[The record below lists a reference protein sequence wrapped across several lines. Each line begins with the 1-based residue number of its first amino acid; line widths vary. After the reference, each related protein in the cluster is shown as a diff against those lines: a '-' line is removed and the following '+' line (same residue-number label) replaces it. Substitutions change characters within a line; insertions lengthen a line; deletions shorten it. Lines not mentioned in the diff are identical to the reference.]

1 MTMIYF
7 GGRLDHSPLTQANP
21 VVIRGYDR
29 AGNLLATI
37 RSGALE
43 SAVPGS
49 SGVAFSA
56 YQSDGT
62 LTACQAATNDPYPA
76 AIPAALVADTAGRI
90 YTATASTWA
99 INTATGINTE
109 VWPDW
114 FRVYRRGGD
123 RLAFPQLHGG
133 PIRVVVLDGSGN
145 LYVGGDQV
153 GAEKYILRKYDSG
166 GTLLWS
172 AGAVSV
178 LPDIPDRVLG
188 IAVDGSGNV
197 YTAGGKDYGGGLV
210 RKYNSS
216 GVLQWTQ
223 RPAGIQTHVALDG
236 AGNVYTS
243 GVFSAG
249 YWLIDTTFS
258 PWSTIP
264 GFLAPGPST
273 ADFQYYGPPPEW
285 PALPAM
291 HAIAKWATADGAY
304 VASATGNLGQRIVW
318 NDGVLHASHQWEGTS
333 DNTRKN
339 YKRYNAALTITY
351 ERETDIGQN
360 RRLGAVGSDGTAY
373 FVGYREGQTVNAYPY
388 SLAVLWHFSAIDL
401 SNALLWTGLSST
413 ATPDGRN
420 SDGQTVAEAYAE
432 HQDLSE
438 YVALYEDA
446 QYTNAYGALVGPDFW
461 AEFWDSRCAATV
473 DSTLIPALSLGF
485 TLRAPTWIGDL
496 YHHSPGLP
504 LAFSLRAPTLLREYV
519 GPRLQT
525 IYRAVVDGVPPLT
538 VPLASV
544 QCRRTT
550 GGIEMTLVTP
560 FLPSATL
567 TELLTRIDADLIVY
581 RGVRF
586 ASGLEQ
592 LDELVRVTLTGT
604 RLDAGPHRWSLTLS
618 GNADAET
625 ANPKLRIARGIS
637 YRNLG
642 TDGSRRVRCE
652 VDTYLRPG
660 DTVDLGGGETLVV
673 SDLIYNLR
681 PDSSLMELSEV
692 AP

>member
-1 MTMIYF
+1 MTILYF

-29 AGNLLATI
+29 AGNLLSTI
-37 RSGALE
+37 RSGALD

-49 SGVAFSA
+49 SGVTFSA
-56 YQSDGT
+56 YQSDAT
-62 LTACQAATNDPYPA
+62 LTACRAATNDPYPA
-76 AIPAALVADTAGRI
+76 SIPVALTADAAGRI

-114 FRVYRRGGD
+114 FRVYRRNGD
-123 RLAFPQLHGG
+123 RLPFPQLHGG
-133 PIRVVVLDGSGN
+133 PIRTVVLDASGN

-153 GAEKYILRKYDSG
+153 GAEKYILRKYDSS

-172 AGAVSV
+172 AAASAL

-223 RPAGIQTHVALDG
+223 RPSGVQTHIALDG

-258 PWSTIP
+258 PWGTIP
-264 GFLAPGPST
+264 SWLAPGPST
-273 ADFQYYGPPPEW
+273 DDFQYFGTPPEW
-285 PALPAM
+285 PAQPDWRS
-291 HAIAKWATADGAY
+291 IFKWATADGAHQT
-304 VASATGNLGQRIVW
+304 SILGHNFPRIIW
-318 NDGVLHASHQWEGTS
+318 QGTALHASHLWEGTNAS
-333 DNTRKN
+333 TMQN
-339 YKRYNAALTITY
+339 YKRYTSALVVTY
-351 ERETDIGQN
+351 EREQDVG
-360 RRLGAVGSDGTAY
+360 RWRDLGAVGSDGTAY
-373 FVGYREGQTVNAYPY
+373 FSGYRESLTVNAYPY
-388 SLAVLWHFSAIDL
+388 SLAVLWHFSAIDA

-413 ATPDGRN
+413 AVADGRN
-420 SDGQTVAEAYAE
+420 SDGQTVTEAYTGHA
-432 HQDLSE
+432 QQSE
-438 YVALYEDA
+438 YEALYADA
-446 QYTNAYGALVGPDFW
+446 QYTNPYGALVGPDFW
-461 AEFWDSRCAATV
+461 AEFWDCRCATTV
-473 DSTLIPALSLGF
+473 DSTVIPGLALAF
-485 TLRAPTWIGDL
+485 ALRAPTWIGDL
-496 YHHSPGLP
+496 YHHSPGLA
-504 LAFSLRAPTLLREYV
+504 LGFTLRAPTLLREYV

-525 IYRAVVDGVPPLT
+525 IYRGVVDGAPPLT
-538 VPLASV
+538 LPLASV

-550 GGIEMTLVTP
+550 GGIEMTLVVP
-560 FLPSATL
+560 YLPSATL
-567 TELLTRIDADLIVY
+567 TEVLARVGNDLIVY

-586 ASGLEQ
+586 ASALEQ

-604 RLDAGPHRWSLTLS
+604 RLDLGTSGWSLTLN
-618 GNADAET
+618 GQADAET
-625 ANPKLRIARGIS
+625 GNPKLRLARGIS

-660 DTVDLGGGETLVV
+660 DTVELGGGETLIV
-673 SDLIYNLR
+673 SDLVYNLR
-681 PDSSLMELSEV
+681 PDSALMEISEV